1 MTVTPELRRSVKS
14 NLNDYL
20 ASVQLPDQ
28 VAWHGFQGDRHS
40 AAVVFTF
47 HDAATINKREAAE
60 AMKALDARISAE
72 RARESRLNRL
82 RSSIGRKYCSNGELS
97 YVTRICSRNVGCIDR
112 DVTEPGQLHAY
123 LEGVSEDGLRIQ
135 LRVHN
140 WATDAGRLR
149 AGAVSDITFSSR
161 QSLGNPS
168 YGFSLGPAFTQR
180 AQPGLVFWSDAASWS
195 QCSR

>member
-1 MTVTPELRRSVKS
+1 MELQAVCWGGSFAVELVAAFAWNGWQTS
-14 NLNDYL
+14 SGISGNLGLEY
-20 ASVQLPDQ
+20 
-28 VAWHGFQGDRHS
+28 
-40 AAVVFTF
+40 
-47 HDAATINKREAAE
+47 